1 MRCLALML
9 PFAAALAWSA
19 EAEPSARPVDDL
31 SQTAVQSAF
40 QVLRNEY
47 IRRDDLNFDELNRA
61 ALQGLLSRLDLG
73 AELIRRDEK
82 VAQPVSG
89 LHSELLTPDIA
100 YVRPQAFAEGEVT
113 QMEMALKQF
122 AEQKVK
128 WLVLDLRAPS
138 APGSFDV
145 AAAMLDFFV
154 PRGEVIFKMKQMGR
168 DDAELTLSKTD
179 VLWDSPVVLLIDGET
194 GNVGEA
200 IAAVLHQRGR
210 AFLVGSPT
218 RGATVRYETVTIDD
232 HWSLRFARAELLL
245 ADGSSIFKKG
255 LKPEFPMTLEA
266 ETKQSIFKDTLGGSI
281 KPHVFDK
288 ARLRYNEAALVA
300 RKHPELD
307 AYIRRSAGESISG
320 DEMPERDTVIQ
331 RAVDMLE
338 SSQFL
343 RASKLKWDKASN
355 RTSKGR

>member
-1 MRCLALML
+1 MRFLIATIAA
-9 PFAAALAWSA
+9 FAGLSSA
-19 EAEPSARPVDDL
+19 TESKQPARPVDDL
-31 SQTAVQSAF
+31 SQAAVQSAF
-40 QVLRNEY
+40 QVLRSEY

-100 YVRPQAFAEGEVT
+100 YIRPQAFAEGEVT
-113 QMEMALKQF
+113 QMEVALKQF

-128 WLVLDLRAPS
+128 WLVLDLRAPA

-179 VLWDSPVVLLIDGET
+179 VLWEVPVVLLIDGET

-200 IAAVLHQRGR
+200 IAAVLHRRGR
-210 AFLVGSPT
+210 AFLVGSST

-255 LKPEFPMTLEA
+255 LKPEFPMSLET

-307 AYIRRSAGESISG
+307 AYIRRSAGEAITG
-320 DEMPERDTVIQ
+320 DDMPERDTVIQ

-343 RASKLKWDKASN
+343 HDSKLKWDKSST
-355 RTSKGR
+355 RTNKGR